1 MVTKEDTIKALNC
14 IRKAIDEDIID
25 VDIEQQKNKMIALT
39 QLIGLSAECNA
50 SAKKILLKKEL
61 EVLGTI
67 EKDVA
72 PSKVAKMVNAE
83 CYDEGALL
91 EYADRLNS
99 ALIHSIDAI
108 RSVLSL
114 YKTELENS
122 LKQ

>member
-1 MVTKEDTIKALNC
+1 MKSIEETTKALNA
-14 IRKAIDEDIID
+14 IRKAIDADIVD
-25 VDIEQQKNKMIALT
+25 VDIDAQKNKMIALT

-61 EVLGTI
+61 EVLSGI
-67 EKDVA
+67 DSEVA
-72 PSKVAKMVNAE
+72 PSRVTKMINAQCFE
-83 CYDEGALL
+83 EAALL
-91 EYADRLNS
+91 EYSDRLNS

-114 YKTELENS
+114 YKSELENS

>member
-1 MVTKEDTIKALNC
+1 MQTKEDTIKALNA
-14 IRKAIDEDIID
+14 IRKAIDTDIVD
-25 VDIEQQKNKMIALT
+25 VDIDAQKNKMITLT

-61 EVLGTI
+61 EILSQI
-67 EKDVA
+67 DKDVP

-114 YKTELENS
+114 YKVELENS

>member
-1 MVTKEDTIKALNC
+1 MKSIEETKIALNA
-14 IRKAIDEDIID
+14 IRKALDADIVD
-25 VDIEQQKNKMIALT
+25 VDIEAQKNKMIALT

-61 EVLGTI
+61 EVLSGI
-67 EKDVA
+67 DKELA
-72 PSKVAKMVNAE
+72 PSRVMKMINAE
-83 CYDEGALL
+83 CNEEAAML

>member
-1 MVTKEDTIKALNC
+1 MRTKEDVIISLNM
-14 IRKAIDEDIID
+14 IRKSLDSDVID
-25 VDIEQQKNKMIALT
+25 VDIEMVKNKMLGLT

-61 EVLGTI
+61 EVLSQI
-67 EKDVA
+67 PKDVA

-91 EYADRLNS
+91 EYSDRLNS

-114 YKTELENS
+114 YKVELENS
-122 LKQ
+122 LK

>member
-1 MVTKEDTIKALNC
+1 MKTKEDTIVSLNA
-14 IRKAIDEDIID
+14 IRKAIDTDIID
-25 VDIEQQKNKMIALT
+25 VDIDQQKNKMIALT

-61 EVLGTI
+61 EVLSQI
-67 EKDVA
+67 PKDVA

-99 ALIHSIDAI
+99 ALVHSIDAI

-114 YKTELENS
+114 YKVELENS